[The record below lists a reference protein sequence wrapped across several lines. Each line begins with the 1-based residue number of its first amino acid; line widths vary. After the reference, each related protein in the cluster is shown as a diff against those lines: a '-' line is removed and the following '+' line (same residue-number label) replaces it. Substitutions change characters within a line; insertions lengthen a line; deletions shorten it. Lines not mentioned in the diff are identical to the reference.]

1 MQRETNY
8 QEVFQYANASMIIHD
23 GVTGEILEANIGASE
38 LYGYDHATLLSM
50 SVGQLALGD
59 ERFNQANALEL
70 IHKALHNDKLLPF
83 EWIVRRSDG
92 REIPVE
98 GNLKRIGDSH
108 PPRVLAMA
116 RDISERKAAEDRL
129 RERRRYYSRL
139 IGMSSDGI
147 ALIDKRGVL
156 QYISPSVKS
165 ILGFPSRVALGQNV
179 FNYIENDDARRMTR
193 VLAKARRGELHSGTV
208 QYRIRHADGSW
219 RHHEAVFKS
228 FLQES
233 RLGYVLLNFRDITAR
248 IDQEQQARE
257 RERQMNHFSRLS
269 IAGEIAAAVAHEV
282 NQPLCAAMNFFAGCR
297 RRIDSGQGSMEEL
310 RHGLDMAQGELKRA
324 ARVISSVRNFTSK
337 RPLQLKDVALKA
349 LISSTMDFIRMR
361 ASQDNMSPVYD
372 LQADVWIHCDE
383 TLIQQVL
390 TNLATNAIEA
400 MHGTPEHLRLLL
412 IATKRVDEGRVEVSV
427 TDTGSGFP
435 FASLDELPGSFFT
448 TKVHGM
454 GLGLSLCK
462 PIIEAHKGELSF
474 TQLSNPFGTRFAF
487 TLPAIAQG
495 EVVR

>member
-1 MQRETNY
+1 MHRETNY
-8 QEVFQYANASMIIHD
+8 QEVFQYANASMVIHD

-38 LYGYDHATLLSM
+38 LYGYDHATLLSL

-59 ERFNQANALEL
+59 ERFNQARALEL
-70 IHKALHNDKLLPF
+70 IHQAQSSGKLLPF

-92 REIPVE
+92 RVVPVE

-108 PPRVLAMA
+108 PPRVLVMA
-116 RDISERKAAEDRL
+116 RDITERKAAEARL
-129 RERRRYYSRL
+129 RERRRYYSHL

-147 ALIDKRGVL
+147 ALIDKRAVL

-165 ILGFPSRVALGQNV
+165 ILGFPSRVALGHHV
-179 FNYIENDDARRMTR
+179 FNYIADDDARRMAR
-193 VLAKARRGELHSGTV
+193 ILAKARRGELKTGTV

-228 FLQES
+228 FLQEP
-233 RLGYVLLNFRDITAR
+233 RRGYVLLNFRDITNR
-248 IDQEQQARE
+248 IDQEEQTRE
-257 RERQMNHFSRLS
+257 RERQLNHFSRLS
-269 IAGEIAAAVAHEV
+269 ITGEIAAAVAHEV

-297 RRIDSGQGSMEEL
+297 RRIDSGQGSMEDL
-310 RHGLDMAQGELKRA
+310 RHGLDMAQGELERA

-337 RPLQLKDVALKA
+337 KPLQRKAVALKA
-349 LISSTMDFIRMR
+349 LIGSTMDFIHMR
-361 ASQDNMSPVYD
+361 ASQDAMSPVFD
-372 LQADVWIHCDE
+372 LQADVWVDCDT

-390 TNLATNAIEA
+390 TNLVTNAIEA

-412 IATKRVDEGRVEVSV
+412 ITSKRMEGGMVEVSV

-435 FASLDELPGSFFT
+435 FSSLDKLPGSFFT

-462 PIIEAHKGELSF
+462 PIIEAHEGELTF
-474 TQLSNPFGTRFAF
+474 TQLSNPSRTQFAF
-487 TLPAIAQG
+487 TLPVITQG
-495 EVVR
+495 DALF